1 MTRLLIYIF
10 LLISVSNSYG
20 QVWKWAEQG
29 LGVNIDGDDHGNDIV
44 TDSNGN
50 SYVTGYFEDTIT
62 FGAFTLI
69 TPTATIQQ
77 SDFDIFI
84 TKYDPNGNVL
94 WAKQAGGI
102 GWDEGYGISI
112 DNYGNCYVTGAF
124 TDTAYFESDTVYSN
138 NTSDVFIAKYST
150 NGNFQWV
157 KQINGS
163 TGYNQGQSITNDIF
177 GNIYVTGEFLD
188 TLTIDAFVLN
198 GGKIFIAKFDSIGN
212 AIWVNQMGKNN
223 WSPPRPTVSGI
234 GIDENSNS
242 YITGYF
248 ADTLFFSSDTLI
260 ASGITDIFIAKYDSL
275 GNIQWAKKAGGA
287 TNFYDTSSDI
297 VVSGKGSLYIVG
309 SFNGVAIFDS
319 VSITSSGFTDIFVS
333 KWSKDGDI
341 IWAKKAGGVN
351 DDFGWG
357 IELNFDGNLYV
368 TGRFADS
375 SFFDTISL
383 FSQNSIDLYVANY
396 DTLGNV
402 KYAVQSAGSSA
413 SDWFGGFSI
422 SSDNF
427 GNVYLTGI
435 FQGSAMFGS
444 IPITSTGYDDILV
457 AKIGPL
463 GNAIQDLLKFKDY
476 KIYPNPTS
484 QRATLEFNN
493 SRQESHTLTLY
504 DTQGRMIKKMTNI
517 KTDKITIEKE
527 NFPPGL
533 YFFQLFNGNQ
543 VIFTGK
549 LIIK

>member
-1 MTRLLIYIF
+1 MLL
-10 LLISVSNSYG
+10 SVSNSYG

-223 WSPPRPTVSGI
+223 WSPPSPTVSGI

-248 ADTLFFSSDTLI
+248 ADTLFFSTDTLI

-357 IELNFDGNLYV
+357 IELSFDGNLYV

-463 GNAIQDLLKFKDY
+463 GNAIQDLIKFKDY

-504 DTQGRMIKKMTNI
+504 DTQGRIIKKMINI
-517 KTDKITIEKE
+517 KTDKVTIEKE
-527 NFPPGL
+527 NFPSGL